1 MIKEFEKLPA
11 DDLDKIADIWLKSNL
26 SAHHFIDASYWLE
39 DNYAYVKEAFLTADI
54 YLYYYENEIVGF
66 LGIIDHYIAGIFLLE
81 EFQSLGIGTQLL
93 KKVQSEYTKLG
104 LHVYEKNS
112 HAVQFYLKNEFI
124 IQKKALD
131 INTNEIELFRLFVK

>member
-1 MIKEFEKLPA
+1 MIKKFEKLPA

-26 SAHHFIDASYWLE
+26 SAHHFIDTSYWL

-66 LGIIDHYIAGIFLLE
+66 LGIVDHYIAGIFLLE

-112 HAVQFYLKNEFI
+112 HAVQ
-124 IQKKALD
+124 LD
-131 INTNEIELFRLFVK
+131 RKSVV